1 MVSVA
6 DLMAFEGMPSP
17 AASDNYINMRING
30 KRDRIKLLQIIGHG
44 QYGVVYKA
52 CRESDKS
59 EVAAKMVAFDEGERK
74 EVMYEHNI
82 ASHLK
87 HPNILSNY
95 GSGLVSHNFVMV
107 MDLMENSLHELI
119 FSGDTTAIEL
129 CTVQSLSRQLLE
141 GVAYMHA
148 RSIMHRDLKSANVL
162 LTAGNTVLKIAD
174 FGMAV
179 LLTMQRTECCH
190 TRTRCTLCYR
200 APELLVGCKTYGV
213 AVDAWSI
220 GCIIGELIARRHLF
234 RNEFVELLLLES
246 IFKVLG
252 SPSDEEWAQL
262 LQIDVSKSLFHFRT
276 IKPTGFPDFKG
287 LHALVYFWSAYAML
301 WSAYACFGLLMLLLL
316 LMHASAYACFCLCL
330 HSPAGKNVEAGKLI
344 TSLLTVLPSRRLT
357 CTDALKHPFFQ
368 TQFAI

>member
-1 MVSVA
+1 MIKAHGLINGAEENMVSTA
-6 DLMAFEGMPSP
+6 DLVAYEGMSSP
-17 AASDNYINMRING
+17 TASDNYINMRING

-95 GSGLVSHNFVMV
+95 GSGIVSHNFVMI

-129 CTVQSLSRQLLE
+129 STVQSLSRQLLE
-141 GVAYMHA
+141 GVAYMHE

-162 LTAGNTVLKIAD
+162 LSAGNTVLKIAD

-234 RNEFVELLLLES
+234 RNEFVELLLLE
-246 IFKVLG
+246 FKVLG

-276 IKPTGFPDFKG
+276 IKPAGFPDFKG
-287 LHALVYFWSAYAML
+287 LLLLMLSSAYAY
-301 WSAYACFGLLMLLLL
+301 AYALV
-316 LMHASAYACFCLCL
+316 CFCLCML
-330 HSPAGKNVEAGKLI
+330 LLCTHSPAGKNVEAVKLI
-344 TSLLTVLPSRRLT
+344 TSLLTVLPSRRLA
-357 CTDALKHPFFQ
+357 CIDALKHPFFQ